1 MLVILGEALSLQLQ
15 GMAISIWEV
24 SVTDAPLESAALPN
38 DAHCGAVVE
47 FWGVVRASEDGREI
61 EGIEYEVHRAMAEHQ
76 MNLLAQKAATE
87 FSLAQLV
94 LRHRV
99 GFVKVGEASLFLR
112 AASRHR
118 SAAFVASEWLID
130 ELKRKVPI
138 WKRPIF
144 KEDGAAKFPDSARVL
159 QPSAEPT

>member
-1 MLVILGEALSLQLQ
+1 
-15 GMAISIWEV
+15 MAISIWEF
-24 SVTDAPLESAALPN
+24 SITETALERPVRLRDSGS
-38 DAHCGAVVE
+38 GAVVE
-47 FWGVVRASEDGREI
+47 FWGIVREFEDGREI
-61 EGIEYEVHRAMAEHQ
+61 KGIEYEVHRAMAEHQ

>member
-1 MLVILGEALSLQLQ
+1 
-15 GMAISIWEV
+15 MAISIWEV
-24 SVTDAPLESAALPN
+24 SLTEAPLESATLPN
-38 DAHCGAVVE
+38 DAHCGAVIE
-47 FWGVVRASEDGREI
+47 FWGVVRTSEDGREI
-61 EGIEYEVHRAMAEHQ
+61 EGIEYEAHRAMAEHQ
-76 MNLLAQKAATE
+76 MNLLAEKAAID

-99 GFVKVGEASLFLR
+99 GFVRVAEASLFLR

-118 SAAFVASEWLID
+118 SAAFAASEWLID

-144 KEDGAAKFPDSARVL
+144 KEGGRAKPPAAAKVL
-159 QPSAEPT
+159 QHSTESA